1 MRSVRKPC
9 SEIAWLHA
17 VSIAEQLPRHG
28 IPSVLIPVKCMG
40 TRMLLLAVKPG
51 PATEQRSRVP
61 SWDVAMKGLYG
72 TSCDCWAYLKGSR

>member
-1 MRSVRKPC
+1 
-9 SEIAWLHA
+9 
-17 VSIAEQLPRHG
+17 
-28 IPSVLIPVKCMG
+28 VLIPVKCMG